1 MKGIFYAAM
10 FATIM
15 STLNS
20 FLFLSA
26 TTISRDFIFKISK
39 NQNENKLKRYTVYGL
54 VISGILSILLAYFIP
69 SVIEI
74 WYTVGSLCIP
84 GIILPVIS
92 AYYPKIKID
101 NKILLFEVILA
112 VSFSVTWYF
121 IRDNFMN
128 VIIIKDIEPMLVGL
142 FTAVLIHLYGWMK
155 NSPSYE
161 ITKV

>member
-1 MKGIFYAAM
+1 MAW
-10 FATIM
+10 
-15 STLNS
+15 
-20 FLFLSA
+20 LFQEFFQS
-26 TTISRDFIFKISK
+26 
-39 NQNENKLKRYTVYGL
+39 
-54 VISGILSILLAYFIP
+54 FIP

-101 NKILLFEVILA
+101 NKILLFEIIMA

-128 VIIIKDIEPMLVGL
+128 VNIIKDIEPMLVGL
-142 FTAVLIHLYGWMK
+142 FTAALIHLYGLMK
-155 NSPSYE
+155 HPLSYE
-161 ITKV
+161 TKKV